1 MSKTLDTVNMKIYLE
16 EFYSI
21 LEKNDLFISSVL
33 RNQHQIKVKIERTI
47 GESFK
52 IHIRRINNGREFQNT
67 YKNNGESF
75 KAHKRRKNN
84 RREFQNRYKKKE

>member
-1 MSKTLDTVNMKIYLE
+1 M
-16 EFYSI
+16 
-21 LEKNDLFISSVL
+21 
-33 RNQHQIKVKIERTI
+33 
-47 GESFK
+47 
-52 IHIRRINNGREFQNT
+52 NNGREFQNT